1 MRRSNGKI
9 KKIKLNHLTKTHMNS
24 EIKNFLKQVLADG
37 GQTGLAPAVEETM
50 LEDLNNRLEDRLI
63 LTAMQKLSLEKQKE
77 LEKITLDKTA
87 DNAPQIEEF
96 LKNNIPDYEQVFTQA
111 LIDFRNTY
119 VEANKG

>member
-1 MRRSNGKI
+1 
-9 KKIKLNHLTKTHMNS
+9 MNS

-37 GQTGLAPAVEETM
+37 GQTGLAPAVEEAM

-87 DNAPQIEEF
+87 DKAPQIEEF